1 MNPPDARVVFYGYCT
16 ATMFDPPLLNS
27 ANPWATT
34 IEDLRELYACPYTGA
49 VTTRTNTL
57 DGFAHD
63 DSIHQYCFFDGHN
76 LCCIQKSGYCKN
88 SSSSLNTLGYSPL
101 ALAETTKH
109 VETVVREADGRMGA
123 KAFILSVTGT
133 TEELRKCYSMIT
145 ELQKRIPSTP
155 LYMEVNLSC
164 PNITGKPPPSY
175 SMDSLSEYLIALK
188 AARQTSEDGGKVLVG
203 IKTPPYSNPE
213 NFKML
218 ESALLSCVDNDEP
231 PIAFITATNTLG
243 CSLVLEEAS
252 PALNSADGLGIG
264 GMAGA
269 ALHPLALGN
278 VKLLR
283 RVLDSHKSLEGIQ
296 VIGVGGVSD
305 APGYHR
311 MKSVGAAAVGVGTAL
326 GRKGVAVFQEIW
338 KEVKLKQR

>member
-1 MNPPDARVVFYGYCT
+1 
-16 ATMFDPPLLNS
+16 MFDPPLLNS

-34 IEDLRELYACPYTGA
+34 IDDLRKLYNCPYTGA

-57 DGFAHD
+57 GGFAHNGE
-63 DSIHQYCFFDGHN
+63 IHQYCFFDAHN
-76 LCCIQKSGYCKN
+76 LCCIQKEGYCTN

-101 ALAETTKH
+101 PLSETIKN
-109 VETVVREADGRMGA
+109 VETVVREAEGKMGA

-133 TEELRKCYSMIT
+133 PEELQECHGMIV
-145 ELQKRIPSTP
+145 ELQKAIPDTP

-175 SMDSLSEYLIALK
+175 SVDALKEYLLALK
-188 AARQTSEDGGKVLVG
+188 TARATSHNGGGVAVG
-203 IKTPPYSNPE
+203 IKTPPYSNPD
-213 NFKML
+213 NFKIL
-218 ESALLSCVDNDEP
+218 ESALLHCADNGP
-231 PIAFITATNTLG
+231 PITFISATNTLG
-243 CSLVLEEAS
+243 CSLVLDGES
-252 PALNSADGLGIG
+252 PALHSADGLGIG

-283 RVLDSHKSLEGIQ
+283 QMLDSQKSLEEIY
-296 VIGVGGVSD
+296 VIGIGGVSD

-311 MKSVGAAAVGVGTAL
+311 MKSVEAAAVGVGTAF
-326 GRKGVAVFQEIW
+326 GRKGIAVFKEIW
-338 KEVKLKQR
+338 KGSNLDQS

>member
-1 MNPPDARVVFYGYCT
+1 MFNPPI
-16 ATMFDPPLLNS
+16 LNS

-34 IEDLRELYACPYTGA
+34 FEDLQALYDCPYTGA

-57 DGFAHD
+57 SGFPHND
-63 DSIHQYCFFDGHN
+63 EIHQYCFFDAHN
-76 LCCIQKSGYCKN
+76 MCCIQREGHCER

-101 ALAETTKH
+101 PLAETIKN
-109 VETVVREADGRMGA
+109 VKAVVGQTCEKRGT

-133 TEELRKCYSMIT
+133 PEELQTCYGMIAD
-145 ELQKRIPSTP
+145 LQDEIPNTP

-164 PNITGKPPPSY
+164 PNISGKPPPSY
-175 SMDSLSEYLIALK
+175 DEDALKEYLGALK
-188 AARQTSEDGGKVLVG
+188 AAQAAVGERLKVPIGV
-203 IKTPPYSNPE
+203 KTPPYSNPE

-218 ESALLSCVDNDEP
+218 ERALLSCAGSER

-243 CSLVLEEAS
+243 CSLVLDDKT
-252 PALNSADGLGIG
+252 PALNSSSGLGIG

-278 VKLLR
+278 VKMLR
-283 RVLDSHKSLEGIQ
+283 QMLDTHKSLESIQIIGI
-296 VIGVGGVSD
+296 GGVSD
-305 APGYHR
+305 ASGYLR

-326 GRKGVAVFQEIW
+326 GRKGIRVFEEIC
-338 KEVKLKQR
+338 KGTVLERL